1 MYSEDLIIDI
11 LAKSDIVEVVSA
23 YIEVKKKGKNYV
35 AICPF
40 HNDTNPSLSISK
52 DKQIFK
58 CFVCGTGGNAFTF
71 VQKYEHCDFITAV
84 RKVAEICGIKDPRLD
99 ENMPKKRVDETK
111 EPLYKC
117 INDLQQFYKYSL
129 SIEEA
134 SKAREYL
141 KNRNISVEQI
151 QKYGIGYSPLDGEK
165 TISYLQAKKH
175 SLKTIEDIGIC
186 YIGAN
191 KILDTNFGRIIFPL
205 CDSQGQV
212 VGFSAR
218 QIEKDGTEKYRNS
231 PETPIFIKGNIL
243 YNYHNAKNSAH
254 HDGYCYLLEGF
265 MDVMALDKAGI
276 KSAVAIMGTALTN
289 NQIDLLRKLRCEIRL
304 SLDGDEA
311 GQKGMMKII
320 GQFQQAKIPFRI
332 VDYQD
337 DLRDPDDIL
346 QQEGAEALVKKMNNL
361 FDALPFQLHFYQK
374 IYRVETLDQRK
385 AILNNFIP
393 KLVALGPG
401 LEQEDYIYKLADA
414 TGFHDKA
421 IREMIKEYKFEETAL
436 NEETVD
442 ISNKKNDLLFAS
454 ENLNRLLNAEKTILY
469 YMLSEKAA
477 VEFYEKNIKNFYN
490 SSFDEIANYIIDYK
504 NNHDEIELNGILLE
518 IDQSESESSERLK
531 GIITEIAMSDNFVP
545 FKEET
550 IKACGEIIVEE
561 KERLRYKRS
570 IEKKSD
576 EKDTSAASLA
586 EYAKKRREKL
596 SKK

>member
-1 MYSEDLIIDI
+1 MYSEDLISDI

-304 SLDGDEA
+304 CLDGDEA

-469 YMLSEKAA
+469 YMLSEKGA
-477 VEFYEKNIKNFYN
+477 VEFYEKNIKSFYN

-518 IDQSESESSERLK
+518 IDQSESESGERLK

-561 KERLRYKRS
+561 KERLRYKQS